1 MSDHKQ
7 RLRERKLPLPSPRS
21 PRDLDDRI
29 LNHAREHAPPTRLFV
44 QPRWLAGLATASVL
58 LIAVFITEPE
68 QSTPEFR
75 AITPTDEDVATP
87 SLSSKTTMADK
98 PAARMKMS
106 SDIAS
111 PTRNIQKYEL
121 RKGQKQLIQEISADA
136 QTEAAAE
143 ADMAR
148 DDKTAGIALG
158 SANSVTYSDTEIR
171 NQLRRCAD
179 LLQQGQATQARAA
192 YQQLRSECPA
202 CDLPATLEQAIETLS
217 ADPSNQTNE

>member
-1 MSDHKQ
+1 MSDRKQ
-7 RLRERKLPLPSPRS
+7 RLQERKLPLPSPRS

-44 QPRWLAGLATASVL
+44 QPRWLAGLATVSVL

-68 QSTPEFR
+68 QSTPEFQ
-75 AITPTDEDVATP
+75 AITPSDEDAATP
-87 SLSSKTTMADK
+87 SLSSETTMADK

-121 RKGQKQLIQEISADA
+121 RKGQEQLIQEISADA
-136 QTEAAAE
+136 QTEAAEE

-158 SANSVTYSDTEIR
+158 SANSVTYSDTKIR
-171 NQLRRCAD
+171 NQLRRYAD

-192 YQQLRSECPA
+192 YQQLRSECPT
-202 CDLPATLEQAIETLS
+202 CDLPTTLEQAIETLKDD
-217 ADPSNQTNE
+217 APGQTDE

>member
-1 MSDHKQ
+1 MSDRKQ
-7 RLRERKLPLPSPRS
+7 RLQERKLPLPSPRS

-75 AITPTDEDVATP
+75 AIIPTDEDVATP
-87 SLSSKTTMADK
+87 SLSSETTMADK

-111 PTRNIQKYEL
+111 PTHNIQKYEL
-121 RKGQKQLIQEISADA
+121 RKGQEQLIQESSADA

-143 ADMAR
+143 ANMAR
-148 DDKTAGIALG
+148 EDKTAGIALSG
-158 SANSVTYSDTEIR
+158 ANNVTYSDTAIR
-171 NQLRRCAD
+171 NQLRRYAD

-192 YQQLRSECPA
+192 YQQLRSACPT
-202 CDLPATLEQAIETLS
+202 CDLPATLEQAIATRS
-217 ADPSNQTNE
+217 AEPSNQTNK

>member
-1 MSDHKQ
+1 MSDRKQ
-7 RLRERKLPLPSPRS
+7 RLQERKLPLPSPRS

-87 SLSSKTTMADK
+87 SLSSEATMADK

-111 PTRNIQKYEL
+111 PTRHINKYEILAEQEQNIQES
-121 RKGQKQLIQEISADA
+121 SAHTP
-136 QTEAAAE
+136 TETATTD
-143 ADMAR
+143 DMVHLN
-148 DDKTAGIALG
+148 KTAGAARD
-158 SANSVTYSDTEIR
+158 SANNVTYNDTEIR
-171 NQLRRCAD
+171 SQLRRYAD

-192 YQQLRSECPA
+192 YQQLRSACPT
-202 CDLPATLEQAIETLS
+202 CDLPATLEQAIATRS
-217 ADPSNQTNE
+217 AEPSNQTNK

>member
-1 MSDHKQ
+1 MSDRKQ
-7 RLRERKLPLPSPRS
+7 RLQERKLPLPSPRS

-44 QPRWLAGLATASVL
+44 QPRWLAGLATACVL

-75 AITPTDEDVATP
+75 AITPTDEDAATP
-87 SLSSKTTMADK
+87 SLSSKTTMADR

-111 PTRNIQKYEL
+111 PTRHINKYEILAEQEQNIQES
-121 RKGQKQLIQEISADA
+121 SAHTP
-136 QTEAAAE
+136 TETAATV
-143 ADMAR
+143 DMAHVN
-148 DDKTAGIALG
+148 KTAGAGLD
-158 SANSVTYSDTEIR
+158 SASDVNYSGTEIHS
-171 NQLRRCAD
+171 QLRRYAD

-192 YQQLRSECPA
+192 YQQLRSECPT

-217 ADPSNQTNE
+217 ADPSNQTNK